1 MVLARFRW
9 YCQLWL
15 RIVSV
20 MTGEEAGCAEIYRS
34 VRGNARTPM
43 SYVLVLSVQISADGL
58 ASIDPD

>member
-9 YCQLWL
+9 FCQLRL

-20 MTGEEAGCAEIYRS
+20 MTGEKAGCAEIYRS
-34 VRGNARTPM
+34 V
-43 SYVLVLSVQISADGL
+43 QFSADGL

>member
-9 YCQLWL
+9 FCQLLL
-15 RIVSV
+15 RMVSV
-20 MTGEEAGCAEIYRS
+20 MTGEKAGCAEIYRS
-34 VRGNARTPM
+34 VRGSARKPM